1 MRFIVNATFII
12 NISRTN
18 IGIIENIEIHTIK
31 EIIKEV
37 NNELG
42 IRIDEHVNIK
52 PISSKTS
59 KEKLKISTSKRRTLS
74 AIDIKLLHVAYADKK
89 NCIMVTDDKQ
99 VRTIAKGNS
108 IRSFTTPQ
116 YIGYMIKNKLVT
128 LNEGISFLNDL
139 EKIYIRPKDIEAVL
153 KRIKK
158 WKVRK

>member
-1 MRFIVNATFII
+1 MRYVVNATFII

-31 EIIKEV
+31 EIIEEV
-37 NNELG
+37 YNELG
-42 IRIDEHVNIK
+42 IRIDEHLNIK
-52 PISSKTS
+52 PMSSKIS
-59 KEKLKISTSKRRTLS
+59 KGKLKISTSKRRYLS
-74 AIDIKLLHVAYADKK
+74 AIDIKLLNVAYANKK
-89 NCIMVTDDKQ
+89 NCILVTDDKQ

-108 IRSFTTPQ
+108 IRSYTTPQ

-139 EKIYIRPKDIEAVL
+139 KGIYIRPKDIEMVL

-158 WKVRK
+158 WR

>member
-1 MRFIVNATFII
+1 MRYITNATFII
-12 NISRTN
+12 NIARTN
-18 IGIIENIEIHTIK
+18 IGIMENIEIQTIK
-31 EIIKEV
+31 EIIEEV

-52 PISSKTS
+52 KISSKGKLNIS
-59 KEKLKISTSKRRTLS
+59 KSERRYLS
-74 AIDIKLLHVAYADKK
+74 AIDTKLLNVAHANKR
-89 NCIMVTDDKQ
+89 NCILVTDDRRL
-99 VRTIAKGNS
+99 RTTAKANS

-116 YIGYMIKNKLVT
+116 FIVFMIRNKILT

-139 EKIYIRPKDIEAVL
+139 KKIYIRPKDIETVL